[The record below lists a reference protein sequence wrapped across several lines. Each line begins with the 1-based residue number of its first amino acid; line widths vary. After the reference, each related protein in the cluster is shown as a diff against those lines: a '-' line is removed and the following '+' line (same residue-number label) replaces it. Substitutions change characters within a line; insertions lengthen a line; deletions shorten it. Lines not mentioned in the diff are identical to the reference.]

1 MSRPETCPGWTF
13 TTAYEYL
20 QSLPRDAWR
29 KGYRVRV
36 LNALSRIVQAPDTP
50 DKWDDVW
57 FTCFKNCGDGSL
69 AEAKRLLAQHDPA
82 PPPAAVSATGR
93 EVVVYRPA
101 SWKGQAPDD
110 AKGRDEVRWGALP
123 RADYDA
129 LVARVEKLRDEG
141 FAMYAAY
148 HAALKQRDEARAL
161 LREARGCVAVNYG
174 PNEFSR
180 LLARIDRCLE
190 DKA

>member
-1 MSRPETCPGWTF
+1 MADPVREAALVPGCPEHVALWDAIN
-13 TTAYEYL
+13 AY
-20 QSLPRDAWR
+20 SAACGGHPTRGGGARMDAV
-29 KGYRVRV
+29 VRV
-36 LNALSRIVQAPDTP
+36 EAAL
-50 DKWDDVW
+50 
-57 FTCFKNCGDGSL
+57 
-69 AEAKRLLAQHDPA
+69 
-82 PPPAAVSATGR
+82 
-93 EVVVYRPA
+93 
-101 SWKGQAPDD
+101 
-110 AKGRDEVRWGALP
+110 

>member
-1 MSRPETCPGWTF
+1 MAVAFFRGQQLGKHDLNLFLTSASGTPINAAEISYSIVDF
-13 TTAYEYL
+13 TTG
-20 QSLPRDAWR
+20 Q
-29 KGYRVRV
+29 
-36 LNALSRIVQAPDTP
+36 
-50 DKWDDVW
+50 
-57 FTCFKNCGDGSL
+57 
-69 AEAKRLLAQHDPA
+69 
-82 PPPAAVSATGR
+82 

-110 AKGRDEVRWGALP
+110 AKGRDDVRWGALP

>member
-1 MSRPETCPGWTF
+1 MEPINLHVDGAGTVSRW
-13 TTAYEYL
+13 
-20 QSLPRDAWR
+20 
-29 KGYRVRV
+29 
-36 LNALSRIVQAPDTP
+36 SRRPDH
-50 DKWDDVW
+50 
-57 FTCFKNCGDGSL
+57 GDYTM
-69 AEAKRLLAQHDPA
+69 
-82 PPPAAVSATGR
+82 V
-93 EVVVYRPA
+93 
-101 SWKGQAPDD
+101 
-110 AKGRDEVRWGALP
+110 P